1 MKISGSFLTMLL
13 IWILGFTHFL
23 GGPFLFFRVIF
34 WIGILPFL
42 ITIFMFIL
50 MFLKTRKI
58 LKNTENEVN
67 RETLHVEA
75 TIKEE

>member
-23 GGPFLFFRVIF
+23 GGPYLFFRVIF

-42 ITIFMFIL
+42 IFAFLFIL
-50 MFLKTRKI
+50 MIFKARKI
-58 LKNTENEVN
+58 SKIDTESQSQ
-67 RETLHVEA
+67 ETIHVEA